1 MVVPVTVTGYIDP
14 RMKKSSSAPTIR
26 DVARVAGVSVA
37 SISRYL
43 NHTAPLAPE
52 TGERIRLAME
62 QLKFVPH
69 PVARSL
75 ATNRTNTIG
84 IVLNDIGGDFFTPLL
99 DGLIE
104 TTEEQNYNL
113 LIFTSRRSGHYNRA
127 LLGPIYTDGLI
138 VFLNSLGED
147 ELNHLYS
154 IHHPIVLIHQS
165 PPAGLSIPMVTI
177 ENKAASER
185 LVSHLIDAHSR
196 KRIVFLRGP
205 AGNEDSYWR
214 EMGYRQALDSHG
226 IRFDEGL
233 VSVGEFD
240 RFVSKANVSRL
251 IQEGVLFDAIFTG
264 DDDAAIGA
272 LQALKE
278 AGIKVPDQV
287 SVVGF
292 DNQHLA
298 AFLTPPLTTIH
309 APTQQ
314 VGATAAR
321 QLVRLIQGES
331 VQPEILLPTEL
342 ILRNSC
348 GCP

>member
-1 MVVPVTVTGYIDP
+1 
-14 RMKKSSSAPTIR
+14 MKKSRSAPTIR

-43 NHTAPLAPE
+43 NHTAQLTPE
-52 TGERIRLAME
+52 TSERIRLAME

-104 TTEEQNYNL
+104 ATEEQNYNL
-113 LIFTSRRSGHYNRA
+113 LIFTSRRSGHYNHA

-147 ELNHLYS
+147 DLSQLS
-154 IHHPIVLIHQS
+154 AIHHPLVLIHQS

-185 LVSHLIDAHSR
+185 LVDHLIVAHSR
-196 KRIVFLRGP
+196 KHILFLRGP
-205 AGNEDSYWR
+205 QGNEDSHWR
-214 EMGYRQALDSHG
+214 EMGYRAALQSHG
-226 IRFDEGL
+226 LPVEEKLI
-233 VSVGEFD
+233 SMGEFD
-240 RFVSKANVSRL
+240 RFVSKSSVSQL
-251 IQEGVLFDAIFTG
+251 LQEGIEFDAVFTG
-264 DDDAAIGA
+264 DDEAAIGA

-278 AGIKVPDQV
+278 AGVSVPEQV
-287 SVVGF
+287 SVAGF
-292 DNQHLA
+292 DDQHLA
-298 AFLTPPLTTIH
+298 PFLTPPLTTIH
-309 APTQQ
+309 APTRQ

-321 QLVRLIQGES
+321 QLVRLIKGET
-331 VQPEILLPTEL
+331 VQPEILLPTDM

-348 GCP
+348 GCQ